1 MIFLGWSSKNYS
13 KVLFP
18 QIAGSYR
25 GSILLK
31 GEVFGGGL
39 CGEVWQRCCAG
50 CCAGCCGCCEC
61 GGKVWQRCCAVVLR
75 MVVCR
80 LVCRLVFR
88 LRWRGLAK
96 VLCRVLRRPAVRL
109 LSLAE
114 VLCCPGCCTGCG
126 WLLFAAAAKSGKR
139 AVQRAA
145 GWRGLA
151 KAMQQA
157 AGCAREL
164 FTEIFKGA
172 AGGTKSGMVV
182 CCAGCCPE
190 KSGKGAVQGAVQA
203 AGQSVVAR
211 GTVQGCWVQGAG
223 QCSGE
228 LWERGCCV
236 GCCPGVRWRGLAK
249 VLCTLLSRVRWEAL
263 SAGYCAGC
271 CPQCTVQAAVHSA
284 KPLHCKGLCWAR
296 LTYI

>member
-1 MIFLGWSSKNYS
+1 MHQLAHQLTHYVNSMAD
-13 KVLFP
+13 P
-18 QIAGSYR
+18 
-25 GSILLK
+25 GSIASSILSGPPCYVRPHGPESPPRCGYGPYFEQCSVLYSNFISFLFYISPDSWKLWGFLLLK

-50 CCAGCCGCCEC
+50 CCAGCCEC

-80 LVCRLVFR
+80 LVFR

-96 VLCRVLRRPAVRL
+96 VLCRVLCRPAVRL
-109 LSLAE
+109 LLKVRWRSLAE

-151 KAMQQA
+151 KATQQA
-157 AGCAREL
+157 CWLRE
-164 FTEIFKGA
+164 GA
-172 AGGTKSGMVV
+172 VHRNFQRCCRGTKSGMVL

-223 QCSGE
+223 QCGGE
-228 LWERGCCV
+228 LWER
-236 GCCPGVRWRGLAK
+236 
-249 VLCTLLSRVRWEAL
+249 
-263 SAGYCAGC
+263 
-271 CPQCTVQAAVHSA
+271 AAV
-284 KPLHCKGLCWAR
+284 
-296 LTYI
+296 